1 MSYLSYPIRL
11 GVDGLKVCLQVFG
24 VGLIKQQAVNTES
37 GGFTVDRRCADV
49 IRPQR
54 PYRHRMGQIF
64 NFCVRLFAI
73 GGFYDTQC
81 GFKGFKG
88 FKEDTLQA
96 AIPLFE
102 KRASHAVFHKERKC
116 KEKFDQ
122 LNQ

>member
-1 MSYLSYPIRL
+1 MPFSKAFPRTVEGSNYPRWEESSLTDQEEQECEQHARNENIKIMKECI
-11 GVDGLKVCLQVFG
+11 DDAKQ
-24 VGLIKQQAVNTES
+24 LIEE
-37 GGFTVDRRCADV
+37 
-49 IRPQR
+49 
-54 PYRHRMGQIF
+54 
-64 NFCVRLFAI
+64 
-73 GGFYDTQC
+73 
-81 GFKGFKG
+81 KGFKG